1 MPLNFF
7 FDARVLLLD
16 LLVLILIVADLLQE
30 QVFVVL
36 LTHILDS
43 EPLLVALEPPVL
55 IIQPLRHISHHFQ
68 LTIEGLFF
76 LLGVLITLLLLH
88 VIVLKLL
95 PVSCEVGIQTAQ

>member
-36 LTHILDS
+36 LAHILDP
-43 EPLLVALEPPVL
+43 EPLLVALQPPVL
-55 IIQPLRHISHHFQ
+55 II
-68 LTIEGLFF
+68 
-76 LLGVLITLLLLH
+76 
-88 VIVLKLL
+88 
-95 PVSCEVGIQTAQ
+95 